1 VSAPPA
7 SRSVDVTMMSL
18 GTLLT
23 AVVLLGSAFLASNPG
38 DALVRNSI
46 RLSLAWYAIALGL
59 MIQLVAGDWSAR
71 TMAGRLARWCWTWGW
86 LVYVIHVGLAFHFVH
101 HWSHAEAFEH
111 VRKESGFGPGIFVSY
126 LFTAAWTAD
135 AALWWLAP
143 DRYSA
148 RSKWID
154 RLLHGFML
162 FIVFNGTVVYETG
175 PIRWAG
181 ATGFAVLGWL
191 AVRRLATGR
200 RAEFNSIA
208 TNTLQAHDV

>member
-1 VSAPPA
+1 MA
-7 SRSVDVTMMSL
+7 MLSL
-18 GTLLT
+18 GTLLA
-23 AVVLLGSAFLASNPG
+23 AVALLGSAFLAANPG

-46 RLSLAWYAIALGL
+46 RLSLIWYAVALARMVRL
-59 MIQLVAGDWSAR
+59 SAGDWTSL

-86 LVYVIHVGLAFHFVH
+86 LVFVIHVGLAFHFLH
-101 HWSHAEAFEH
+101 HWSHAEAFDH

-126 LFTAAWTAD
+126 LFSAAWTAD
-135 AALWWLAP
+135 VALWWLVP
-143 DRYSA
+143 ERYSA

-191 AVRRLATGR
+191 LVCRLASCR
-200 RAEFNSIA
+200 RAEFRTIA
-208 TNTLQAHDV
+208 TNTFQPHDV